1 MDETV
6 FDVAVIGLGY
16 IGLPTAASFAAK
28 GKRVA
33 GIDVKQSTVD
43 AVNRGEVPFVEPDM
57 AVVVSG
63 AVSLGNLV
71 AMTSVPVADA
81 FIIAVP
87 TPLAE
92 GNGADLSYLRSAIDA
107 MAPQLRGGELVVLES
122 TSPPGTTERLG
133 AYLTAL
139 RPDLSL
145 VATPGK
151 KMVHIVH
158 SPERVLPG
166 RIMIEMVTND
176 RVIGGLTEDGAQRA
190 KRLYETICQGQI
202 LLTDAT
208 TAEMTKLVENTF
220 RDVNIAF
227 ANELSMICDNL
238 GIDVWKLIELAN
250 HHPRV
255 NVLRPGPGVGGHCI
269 AVDPWFIV
277 DAVPEHAIL
286 TRTAREVNDSK
297 PYHVVRQAVAAL
309 AETSAP
315 IVAVLGLSFKANID
329 DVRESPSVT
338 IIEELLRQVPDAT
351 ILAVDPNVEEVP
363 TSLAELG
370 ISRLYALDEAL
381 AGADL
386 VMLLVDHDEFLALD
400 PVTLEGTQFI
410 DTKGIWTTSV
420 AEDSARGQAVVG
432 AGARG

>member
-1 MDETV
+1 
-6 FDVAVIGLGY
+6 
-16 IGLPTAASFAAK
+16 
-28 GKRVA
+28 
-33 GIDVKQSTVD
+33 
-43 AVNRGEVPFVEPDM
+43 
-57 AVVVSG
+57 
-63 AVSLGNLV
+63 
-71 AMTSVPVADA
+71 VPVADA

-309 AETSAP
+309 AGTSVP
-315 IVAVLGLSFKANID
+315 TVAVLGLSFKANID

-351 ILAVDPNVEEVP
+351 VRAVDPNVAEVP
-363 TSLAELG
+363 TPLAELG
-370 ISRLYALDEAL
+370 ISRLYDLDEAL

-400 PVTLEGTQFI
+400 PLTLEGKQFI

>member
-107 MAPQLRGGELVVLES
+107 MAPRLRGGELVVLES

-145 VATPGK
+145 EATAGK

-190 KRLYETICQGQI
+190 KRLYETICQGKI

-309 AETSAP
+309 AETP
-315 IVAVLGLSFKANID
+315 DPTVAVLGLSFKANID

-351 ILAVDPNVEEVP
+351 VLAVDPNVAEVP
-363 TSLAELG
+363 TPLAKLG
-370 ISRLYALDEAL
+370 ISRLYDLDEAL

-386 VMLLVDHDEFLALD
+386 VMLLVDHDEFLTLD
-400 PVTLEGTQFI
+400 PLSLEGKQII

-420 AEDSARGQAVVG
+420 PEDSARGQTVVG